1 MAGTLTESEFSHPVP
16 VDELGEGEM
25 VIEIAADAEER
36 AALAH
41 RFGLLA
47 LDRLA
52 ATVRLKRVDRESVR
66 FVADFAAEVV
76 QACVVTLEPV
86 AERIDDR
93 VELLFSV
100 PASSEVPAVVV
111 RLGDDEPE
119 PFGGDAIDIGEVVA
133 EHLGLALNPYPR
145 RRGAVLTGHDAGA
158 GDDGAIG
165 SPFAVLQDRSL
176 DS

>member
-36 AALAH
+36 AALAQ

-76 QACVVTLEPV
+76 QACVVPPPNCTSGRRGL
-86 AERIDDR
+86 
-93 VELLFSV
+93 
-100 PASSEVPAVVV
+100 
-111 RLGDDEPE
+111 RLGSE
-119 PFGGDAIDIGEVVA
+119 
-133 EHLGLALNPYPR
+133 R
-145 RRGAVLTGHDAGA
+145 RRRDSNPRGRE
-158 GDDGAIG
+158 
-165 SPFAVLQDRSL
+165 SPT
-176 DS
+176 